1 MMKSQSGS
9 TESRAQAPLDAPG
22 EVLVRVE
29 GVSKKFCRSLKRSL
43 WYGLVDMAGEVNV
56 FGRRGGRDEG
66 GADAELRPGEFWAVR
81 GVSFELRRGECLGLI
96 GRNGAGKTTLL
107 KMLNGLIKPD
117 GGSITMRG
125 RVGALIALGTGFNP
139 ILTGRENVYV
149 NGSILGLTKEE
160 IDRKI
165 EGIIEFAEIGE
176 FIDAPVQ
183 SYSSGMQVR
192 LGFAVATAMEPDVL
206 ILDEVLA
213 VGDAAFQAKCMQR
226 VSTILEKAAVIFVS
240 HQHHL
245 VTRICD
251 RAIWLRNGVIEESG
265 ATNMVLQ
272 RYLDKQSGGA
282 AGVRTTIQSEAAIRS
297 IDVAIR
303 NETVES
309 GGELELQLE
318 IEVTREVMLETFFL
332 MMIDESG
339 EAVARATIRRE
350 ILMRPGRVNR
360 FSLIVGD
367 VRLRP
372 ARYQVD
378 LIVHRDGEKLR
389 VFDVLAAAF
398 FTSRSAIYSMIPYQP
413 AGRLEEEGEG
423 AGKISRN

>member
-1 MMKSQSGS
+1 
-9 TESRAQAPLDAPG
+9 
-22 EVLVRVE
+22 
-29 GVSKKFCRSLKRSL
+29 
-43 WYGLVDMAGEVNV
+43 
-56 FGRRGGRDEG
+56 
-66 GADAELRPGEFWAVR
+66 LRPGEFWAVR

-226 VSTILEKAAVIFVS
+226 VSMILEKAAVVFVS

-251 RAIWLRNGVIEESG
+251 RAIWLVNGAIRESG
-265 ATNMVLQ
+265 ATNTVLEG
-272 RYLDKQSGGA
+272 YLDEQTGGA
-282 AGVRTTIQSEAAIRS
+282 DGVRTAVHSDAAIRS
-297 IDVAIR
+297 IEVGIR
-303 NETVES
+303 TEVIEP
-309 GGELELQLE
+309 GGELELLLE
-318 IEVTREVMLETFFL
+318 MEVASEVMLETFYVL
-332 MMIDESG
+332 IIDESG

-350 ILMRPGRVNR
+350 ILMRPGRVNG
-360 FSLIVGD
+360 FSLVVGD
-367 VRLRP
+367 LRLRS

-378 LIVHRDGEKLR
+378 LMGHRDGEKLR
-389 VFDVLAAAF
+389 VFDVQAAAF
-398 FTSRSAIYSMIPYQP
+398 FTSRSAVHSLIPYQP
-413 AGRLEEEGEG
+413 AGRLEVVGEVEETDP
-423 AGKISRN
+423 RN